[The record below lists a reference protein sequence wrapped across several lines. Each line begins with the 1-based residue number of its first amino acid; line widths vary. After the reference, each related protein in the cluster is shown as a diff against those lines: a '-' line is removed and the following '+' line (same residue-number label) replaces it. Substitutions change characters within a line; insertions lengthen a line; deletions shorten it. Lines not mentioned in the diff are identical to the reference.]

1 MTETQDNENGNYRS
15 GASGRYSTLEVEIKR
30 LDQLRTAD
38 QLALV
43 AALATAEKAV
53 AAALAA
59 AEKAVAAAL
68 ESAEK
73 AIAKAET
80 AQQRVNETQNEFRG
94 TLRDQAREL
103 MPRNETENLIREL
116 RTLITAGSERTD
128 AQMDN
133 LQRQIGDMRS
143 RLDVGPP
150 SLATLRSRSDQETG
164 RGAGALDTRTL
175 ILAILAGVATLLA
188 IAQALGPT

>member
-1 MTETQDNENGNYRS
+1 MPEPDDDNGHYRS
-15 GASGRYSTLEVEIKR
+15 SASGRYSTLEVEIKR

-73 AIAKAET
+73 AIAKAE
-80 AQQRVNETQNEFRG
+80 ASQQRVNETQNEFRG

-103 MPRNETENLIREL
+103 MPRNETENLVREL
-116 RTLITAGSERTD
+116 RTLISATGERSGSQFDT
-128 AQMDN
+128 
-133 LQRQIGDMRS
+133 LQRQINDLRS

-150 SLATLRSRSDQETG
+150 SLATLQTRSDESAG
-164 RGAGALDTRTL
+164 RNAGGLDTRTL
-175 ILAILAGVATLLA
+175 MFALIAGVGTIVGIVAILLR
-188 IAQALGPT
+188 